1 MINANYF
8 RFIGL
13 VLLAFAVAG
22 NPAPKL
28 NFKRNDIVA
37 VVEVEAREGERRK
50 FFFIWHL
57 SSFIPICML

>member
-1 MINANYF
+1 MINGNCF
-8 RFIGL
+8 RFVGL
-13 VLLAFAVAG
+13 VLLACAVAG

-50 FFFIWHL
+50 FFDFA
-57 SSFIPICML
+57 S